1 LVDLERLQ
9 NLIESVVAAE
19 GMELV
24 ELEYKGSSRQSI
36 LRIYID
42 KPGGIT
48 HSDCEFI
55 SNQVGPL
62 MEVED
67 LIPGS
72 HVLEVSSPGLTRKLT
87 KVVDYQRYQGR
98 LTRIQTRE
106 PGGGSRNFRG
116 TIRGIDEQKII
127 TLELKDGTLA
137 SILLQTI
144 VKANLDI
151 EF

>member
-9 NLIESVVAAE
+9 NLIASVVAAE
-19 GMELV
+19 GLELV

-48 HSDCEFI
+48 HSDCELI

-62 MEVED
+62 LEVED
-67 LIPGS
+67 LVPGS
-72 HVLEVSSPGLTRKLT
+72 FVLEISSPGLTRKLT
-87 KVVDYQRYQGR
+87 KASDYLRYQGR
-98 LTRIQTRE
+98 LARIQIRE
-106 PGGGSRNFRG
+106 QLKGSRNLRG
-116 TIRGIDEQKII
+116 TIRGIDEQQII
-127 TLELKDGTLA
+127 TLELKDGTMVTIPFQ
-137 SILLQTI
+137 SI
-144 VKANLDI
+144 VKANLDL

>member
-1 LVDLERLQ
+1 LVDLERIQ

-24 ELEYKGSSRQSI
+24 ELEFKGSSRQSI

-48 HSDCEFI
+48 HSDCELV

-62 MEVED
+62 IEVED

-72 HVLEVSSPGLTRKLT
+72 YVLEISSPGLTRKLT

-98 LTRIQTRE
+98 LARIQTRE
-106 PGGGSRNFRG
+106 PVGGSRNFRG
-116 TIRGIDEQKII
+116 TIRGIDEQKVI
-127 TLELKDGTLA
+127 TLELKDGTLS
-137 SILLQTI
+137 SIPFQAI

>member
-1 LVDLERLQ
+1 MVDLERIQ

-48 HSDCEFI
+48 HSDCELV

-62 MEVED
+62 IEVED

-72 HVLEVSSPGLTRKLT
+72 YVLEISSPGLTRKLT

-98 LTRIQTRE
+98 LARIQTRE
-106 PGGGSRNFRG
+106 PVGGSRNFRG
-116 TIRGIDEQKII
+116 TIRGIDEQKVI
-127 TLELKDGTLA
+127 TLELKDGTLS
-137 SILLQTI
+137 SIPFQAI

>member
-1 LVDLERLQ
+1 LVDLEKLH
-9 NLIESVVAAE
+9 NLIEGVVAAE

-24 ELEYKGSSRQSI
+24 EVELKGSSRQSI

-48 HSDCEFI
+48 HNDCELI
-55 SNQVGPL
+55 SNQTSTL
-62 MEVED
+62 LDVED

-72 HVLEVSSPGLTRKLT
+72 YTLEVSSPGLTRKLT
-87 KVVDYQRYQGR
+87 KAADFQRYCGR
-98 LTRIQTRE
+98 LAKIQLRE
-106 PGGGSRNFRG
+106 ELKGSRNWRG
-116 TIRGIDEQKII
+116 TLRGIDNQQVI
-127 TLELKDGTLA
+127 TLEFKDGQL
-137 SILLQTI
+137 IPIPLHLI

>member
-9 NLIESVVAAE
+9 NLIENVVAAE

-48 HSDCEFI
+48 HSDCELV

-72 HVLEVSSPGLTRKLT
+72 YTLEVSSPGLTRKLT

-98 LTRIQTRE
+98 LVRIQTRE
-106 PGGGSRNFRG
+106 SVGGSKNFRG
-116 TIRGIDEQKII
+116 TIRSINEQKII
-127 TLELKDGTLA
+127 TLELKDGTLVA
-137 SILLQTI
+137 IPFQAI